1 MLPQFA
7 KTVSCQK
14 SRFRCA
20 VQRLLW
26 DAPIGRN
33 QFGKSDSG
41 LFETNLRDDRYLPFE
56 NAGIADS
63 QWQLTLP
70 ADVRQFDFDTITD
83 VILHVRY
90 TAREGGDELKAAA
103 VKNLRG
109 LIDKA
114 QTVGSVQLFSIRHQ
128 FPTEWAKFQS
138 TVISS
143 TALTAELSL
152 TLRPEYYPFWAQ
164 GLVGSGPLKAV
175 EFFAEMVPTNQATTV
190 NLYTNATK
198 AGTPDTLSQNPAL
211 AGLFT
216 GNLANISPPSA
227 ITDAKHPPLTVYF
240 DNNSME
246 NLWLAITWGK
256 G

>member
-1 MLPQFA
+1 ML
-7 KTVSCQK
+7 K
-14 SRFRCA
+14 
-20 VQRLLW
+20 
-26 DAPIGRN
+26 D
-33 QFGKSDSG
+33 
-41 LFETNLRDDRYLPFE
+41 ERYLPFE

-90 TAREGGDELKAAA
+90 TAREGGDVLKAAA
-103 VKNLRG
+103 VKNLQN

-128 FPTEWAKFQS
+128 FTTEWSKFQS
-138 TVISS
+138 TVIGTSN
-143 TALTAELSL
+143 ATAELSL
-152 TLRPEYYPFWAQ
+152 TLRPELYPFWAQ

-175 EFFAEMVPTNQATTV
+175 EFFAEMLPTNQTPAV
-190 NLYTNATK
+190 NLYNNPNKTGA
-198 AGTPDTLSQNPAL
+198 PDTLTQNPAL
-211 AGLFT
+211 GGLFT
-216 GNLANISPPSA
+216 GSLVNIVPPSA
-227 ITDAKHPPLTVYF
+227 ITDAQHSPLTVYF

-256 G
+256 S